1 MKVNLS
7 TLTTEQSNDR
17 STFIDQLSTME
28 IIKLMNEEDRT
39 VADSVKEVL
48 PQIEAAIDA
57 IYQSLK
63 NGGRLIYIGAGT
75 SGRIG
80 VLDASECPPTF
91 CTPPEM
97 VQALIAG
104 GQKAILTAVEGA
116 EDGFEDAAE
125 DLKGKNVNHL
135 DVVVGIAASG
145 RTPYVKGGLHY
156 AESMGATTISLACN
170 KDAEISQYAKHKIE
184 VVVGPEILTGSTRLK
199 AATAQKMVLNMLTTT
214 TMIKLGKVYGN
225 LMVDLQA
232 SNMKLIERAKG
243 IVTNITGVS
252 YEEAEAILNQTNQ
265 RVKPAIVMIRAGV
278 TLETAMDSIN
288 QANGFVRE
296 AIELAKKRIQ
306 NDEG

>member
-57 IYQSLK
+57 IYNSLK

-104 GQKAILTAVEGA
+104 GEKAILTAVEGA
-116 EDGFEDAAE
+116 EDGFEVAAE

-145 RTPYVKGGLHY
+145 RTPYVKGGLYY

-232 SNMKLIERAKG
+232 SNMKLIERAKS

-252 YEEAEAILNQTNQ
+252 YEEAEATLNQTNQ

-278 TLETAMDSIN
+278 KLETAMDSIN

-296 AIELAKKRIQ
+296 AIELAKKRSQ
-306 NDEG
+306 NDAG